1 LIKESNSLWG
11 KLLLGLSYVCA
22 ILLIGMALTVTLDV
36 CYRAIAGRPIV
47 GVFEITEVLLI
58 GITFLAIAGVQA
70 SDQQLSVNILTEQ
83 LVGRKK
89 AAVKFL
95 DGIAAML
102 FFTILLW
109 TGCAD
114 LIEALRLGLSGSG
127 MVRIPTAVPL
137 GLVTFG
143 TVCMIVTL
151 LIGIRRDFSI
161 LSTAIKS
168 PIKEN

>member
-1 LIKESNSLWG
+1 
-11 KLLLGLSYVCA
+11 
-22 ILLIGMALTVTLDV
+22 M
-36 CYRAIAGRPIV
+36 
-47 GVFEITEVLLI
+47 
-58 GITFLAIAGVQA
+58 
-70 SDQQLSVNILTEQ
+70 
-83 LVGRKK
+83 
-89 AAVKFL
+89 KFL

-114 LIEALRLGLSGSG
+114 LVEALRLGLSGSG

-161 LSTAIKS
+161 LSTATKS